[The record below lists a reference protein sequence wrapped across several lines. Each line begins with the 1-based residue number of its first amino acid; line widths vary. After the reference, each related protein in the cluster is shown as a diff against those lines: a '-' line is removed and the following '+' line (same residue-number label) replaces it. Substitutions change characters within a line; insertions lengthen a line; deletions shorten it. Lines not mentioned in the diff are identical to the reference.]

1 MAELS
6 QALRMQCV
14 VTVEMLL
21 AVNWF
26 NLRPI

>member
-6 QALRMQCV
+6 QAVRMQCV
-14 VTVEMLL
+14 VTGEMLL
-21 AVNWF
+21 AEALL